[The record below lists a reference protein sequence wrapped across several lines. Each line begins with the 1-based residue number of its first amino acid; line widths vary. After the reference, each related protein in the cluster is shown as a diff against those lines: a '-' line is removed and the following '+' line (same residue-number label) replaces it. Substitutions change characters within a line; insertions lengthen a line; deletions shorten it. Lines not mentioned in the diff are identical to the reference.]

1 MSLRRCCGLVVSVP
15 ASRLPVLGSNLSPG
29 PPTVR
34 SALFV
39 QILYAPCCLNTER
52 EKYF

>member
-29 PPTVR
+29 PPHSAVCIVRTDTVP
-34 SALFV
+34 SL
-39 QILYAPCCLNTER
+39 LSEY
-52 EKYF
+52 